1 MRDNE
6 NKTMKAHA
14 IFSYTFSI
22 FLAHLAKGNVNFC
35 HHLAAVICRPLTFHI
50 LIFSSE
56 TPQPNKLKLGRKHLW
71 KALYKDC

>member
-22 FLAHLAKGNVNFC
+22 FLAHLAKGNVNK
-35 HHLAAVICRPLTFHI
+35 I
-50 LIFSSE
+50 
-56 TPQPNKLKLGRKHLW
+56 KM
-71 KALYKDC
+71 